1 MGSRGKAKK
10 MENIKKK
17 THWKKFIQRGLALLQ
32 IIVCCAVLFTMPVCA
47 KETRTV
53 RVAFFPMEIFHD
65 YSETDGYGGMDVA
78 YLEELCGY
86 TGWKIEYVDC
96 SSWDDAIEKLKAKEV
111 DLVGSAQYSKERAE
125 TFEYAALS
133 SGYTFGCLFVE
144 KGSGLAY
151 EDFDSMKDMRFGV
164 VETYIRKGDFLEYLD
179 RNGIADP
186 QVQEYGTTQE
196 LKEALAAGEIDV
208 AVHTLMEVS
217 EEQSLVGKFAYAP
230 YYYITWKGNEALLD
244 ELNMGIEDLKIDKPT
259 LEQELITEYYGE
271 RWENFAAEELRLIN
285 RGDTVR
291 IGFYKDTKPLAYI
304 NNEGEY
310 DGIYIQILKI
320 VSERSG
326 IIMEFC
332 PLDRSEY
339 WKDLLMKGEIDFY
352 VGANDMKFAQDENI
366 VRTNAFMSYD
376 AVIVARKDYAFS
388 DEEVT
393 MVLTK
398 GRTYWADLIEMET
411 QLIYCDGAKDCLQA
425 LERGRADIT
434 LLNTIEYNYQS
445 KNERF
450 SDLIEWENYRYQ
462 SGTTLAANKEADPAL
477 LGVMNK
483 ALRMVSEAEK
493 ADIIN
498 QYMNIPYDSYGVWD
512 YLYQTKDVLVI
523 SGIILVLIMI
533 FVYVILHIRKR
544 SYLLLEKKNGELQI
558 AIQEAE
564 RANQAKTEFLSHM
577 SHDIRTPINGIMGML
592 NIAEKNPKDLERQ
605 VDCREKIKKSAEHLL
620 SLLNDVLDISKLEN
634 GNVEFA
640 NEVFDLKELLYNCT
654 MILGGQAEVQNVKLI
669 TDFEESENLPHK
681 YFMGSSLY
689 IGQILINI
697 AGNAVKYNKPMGSVR
712 INCYE
717 ISAENGIAQIC
728 FEISDTGIGM
738 DKEYLKH
745 IFDPFTQEKSGARTN
760 YRGSGLGMTITKK
773 LVDKMGGTIQIESE
787 PGQGSIFTVVL
798 PLEIS
803 DPPKS
808 QEEDGTMIL
817 GKAAGKRVLLVEDNE
832 LNQEIAQFML
842 KEEGMEVTIAVN
854 GQEAVKRF
862 TEAEPY
868 TYQIIFMDVMMPVM
882 NGYEATRAIR
892 SLDRPD
898 ADKIPI
904 IATTANTFAEDV
916 EAAMEAGMSE
926 HIAKPLEPEVIKRVL
941 VRWLG
946 EDK

>member
-1 MGSRGKAKK
+1 
-10 MENIKKK
+10 
-17 THWKKFIQRGLALLQ
+17 
-32 IIVCCAVLFTMPVCA
+32 
-47 KETRTV
+47 
-53 RVAFFPMEIFHD
+53 
-65 YSETDGYGGMDVA
+65 
-78 YLEELCGY
+78 
-86 TGWKIEYVDC
+86 
-96 SSWDDAIEKLKAKEV
+96 
-111 DLVGSAQYSKERAE
+111 
-125 TFEYAALS
+125 
-133 SGYTFGCLFVE
+133 LFVE
-144 KGSGLAY
+144 EGSDLAF
-151 EDFDSMKDMRFGV
+151 EDFDRMKDMTFGV
-164 VETYIRKGDFLEYLD
+164 VESYIRRKEFLDYL
-179 RNGIADP
+179 RQNQIPDP
-186 QVQEYGTTQE
+186 QIREYDTTQE
-196 LKEALAAGEIDV
+196 LQEALRSGQIDV
-208 AVHTLMEVS
+208 AAHTLTEVAKG
-217 EEQSLVGKFAYAP
+217 QCLVGKFAYAP
-230 YYYITWKGNEALLD
+230 CFYVTWKGNKSLLK
-244 ELNMGIEDLKIDKPT
+244 ELNLGIQELKMIHPL
-259 LEQELITEYYGE
+259 LEQELIARYYSD
-271 RWENFAAEELRLIN
+271 RRENFAADERNYIDQGN
-285 RGDTVR
+285 KVR
-291 IGFYKDTKPLAYI
+291 NGFYKDTRPLAYI
-304 NNEGEY
+304 NEQGEY
-310 DGIYIQILKI
+310 DGIYIQIMKK
-320 VSERSG
+320 VAERSG
-326 IIMEFC
+326 IQIEFL
-332 PLDRSEY
+332 PMDRSVY
-339 WKDLLMKGEIDFY
+339 WKDLLQKGQIDFY
-352 VGANDMKFAQDENI
+352 AGSNNMQLAQDEGI
-366 VRTNAFMSYD
+366 ALTSSFMPYN
-376 AVIVARKDYAFS
+376 AVIISTNDFVLS
-388 DEEVT
+388 DQEVT
-393 MVLTK
+393 LVLTK
-398 GRTYWADLIEMET
+398 GRAYWADSLEMKT
-411 QLIYCDGAKDCLQA
+411 KVIYQDSAKDCLQA
-425 LERGRADIT
+425 LENGDADIT
-434 LLNTIEYNYQS
+434 LLNTIEYNYLS

-450 SDLIEWENYRYQ
+450 SNLIEWDNFRFQ
-462 SGTTLAANKEADPAL
+462 SGTALASSKESDPML
-477 LGVMNK
+477 FKVMNK
-483 ALRMVSEAEK
+483 ALELITEGERE
-493 ADIIN
+493 DIIN
-498 QYMNIPYDSYGVWD
+498 QYMNIPYESYELRD
-512 YLYQTKDVLVI
+512 YVYQSKNVI
-523 SGIILVLIMI
+523 AASFILLIFFLTFGLSISHMR
-533 FVYVILHIRKR
+533 RK
-544 SYLLLEKKNGELQI
+544 SYHLLEKKNEELQN
-558 AIQEAE
+558 AMEEAE

-592 NIAEKNPKDLERQ
+592 NIAENNPEDPERQ
-605 VDCREKIKKSAEHLL
+605 LDCREKIRTSAEHLL
-620 SLLNDVLDISKLEN
+620 SLINDVLDISKLEN

-787 PGQGSIFTVVL
+787 PGQGSVFTVVL

>member
-1 MGSRGKAKK
+1 MGSRGKAVKMKNNKK
-10 MENIKKK
+10 NQ
-17 THWKKFIQRGLALLQ
+17 HWKKLIQRELALLQ
-32 IIVCCAVLFTMPVCA
+32 LVLCCAVLFAVSVCA
-47 KETRTV
+47 EETRTV
-53 RVAFFPMEIFHD
+53 RVAFFPMETFHV
-65 YSETDGYGGMDVA
+65 YSEVDGYGGMDTA
-78 YLEELCGY
+78 YLEELCSY

-96 SSWDDAIEKLKAKEV
+96 DSWDDALEKLEAKEV
-111 DLVGSAQYSKERAE
+111 DLVGAAQYSKERAE
-125 TFEYAALS
+125 TFEYADLS
-133 SGYTFGCLFVE
+133 SGYTFGCMFVE
-144 KGSGLAY
+144 KGSSLAY

-164 VETYIRKGDFLEYLD
+164 VKTYIRKGDFLEYLD

-186 QVQEYGTTQE
+186 KIQEYGTTQE
-196 LKEALAAGEIDV
+196 LKAALGAGEVDV

-230 YYYITWKGNEALLD
+230 YYYITWKGNEVLLD
-244 ELNMGIEDLKIDKPT
+244 ELNLGIEDLKMDKPT
-259 LEQELITEYYGE
+259 LEQELFTEYYGE

-285 RGDTVR
+285 CGDTVR

-304 NNEGEY
+304 NHEGEY
-310 DGIYIQILKI
+310 DGIYIQILKA

-326 IIMEFC
+326 ISMEFC

-339 WKDLLMKGEIDFY
+339 WKDLLMRGEIDFY
-352 VGANDMKFAQDENI
+352 VGANDMKFTRDENI
-366 VRTNAFMSYD
+366 VRTNSFMSYN

-388 DEEVT
+388 NEEVT

-398 GRTYWADLIEMET
+398 GRAYWADLIEMET
-411 QLIYCDGAKDCLQA
+411 QLLYCDSAKDCLQA
-425 LERGRADIT
+425 LEKGRADIT

-450 SDLIEWENYRYQ
+450 SNLTEWENYRYQ
-462 SGTTLAANKEADPAL
+462 SGTTLAASKETDPVL
-477 LGVMNK
+477 LNVMNK

-523 SGIILVLIMI
+523 SCIILVLILI
-533 FVYVILHIRKR
+533 FVSVILHIRKK
-544 SYLLLEKKNGELQI
+544 SYLLLEKKNGELQL

-592 NIAEKNPKDLERQ
+592 NIAEKNPDDMERQ
-605 VDCREKIKKSAEHLL
+605 IDCRDKIKRSAEHLL

-634 GNVEFA
+634 GNVEFSK
-640 NEVFDLKELLYNCT
+640 EIFELKELLYNCT
-654 MILGGQAEVQNVKLI
+654 MIVGGQAEVQNVKLI
-669 TDFEESENLPHK
+669 TDFEELGNLPHK
-681 YFMGSSLY
+681 YFMGSPLY

-697 AGNAVKYNKPMGSVR
+697 AGNAVKYNKPMGSVCFK
-712 INCYE
+712 CYE

-738 DKEYLKH
+738 DKEYLRH
-745 IFDPFTQEKSGARTN
+745 VFEPFTQEESGARTT

-773 LVDKMGGTIQIESE
+773 LIEKMGGTIQIESE
-787 PGQGSIFTVVL
+787 PGQGSIVTVVL

-803 DPPKS
+803 DLPKN
-808 QEEDGTMIL
+808 QEEDEKMSL
-817 GKAAGKRVLLVEDNE
+817 GKAGGKRVLLVEDNE

-842 KEEGMEVTIAVN
+842 KEEGMEVTVAVN
-854 GQEAVKRF
+854 GQEAVNLFR
-862 TEAEPY
+862 EAEPY

-882 NGYEATRAIR
+882 NGYEATKAIR

-898 ADKIPI
+898 AAEIPI

-916 EAAMEAGMSE
+916 QAAMEAGMNE
-926 HIAKPLEPEVIKRVL
+926 HIAKPLEPEVMKRVL